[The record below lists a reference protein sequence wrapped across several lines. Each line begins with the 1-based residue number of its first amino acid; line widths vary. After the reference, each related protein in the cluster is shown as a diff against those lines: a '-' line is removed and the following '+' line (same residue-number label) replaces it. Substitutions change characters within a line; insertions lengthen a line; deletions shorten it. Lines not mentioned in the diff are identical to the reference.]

1 MGYREDVQDARGR
14 RALDPVLMF
23 TIVMFGVRYRLSDE
37 ELSFQLRDS
46 YSFRVFFGLSD
57 FFKVY

>member
-1 MGYREDVQDARGR
+1 
-14 RALDPVLMF
+14 
-23 TIVMFGVRYRLSDE
+23 MFGVRYRLSDE

>member
-1 MGYREDVQDARGR
+1 MGHREDVQDARGR